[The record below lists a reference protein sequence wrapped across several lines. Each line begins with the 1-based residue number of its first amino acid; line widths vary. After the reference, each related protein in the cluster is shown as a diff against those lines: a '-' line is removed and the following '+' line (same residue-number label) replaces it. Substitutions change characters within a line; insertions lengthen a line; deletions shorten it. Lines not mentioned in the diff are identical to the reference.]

1 MELVTCSSSATEG
14 HVVSFCAVVS
24 TNGISL
30 SFWGS
35 AGIVF
40 NLLCY
45 TLLYFHLHLI
55 EVTVD
60 YGNIQMAYTVPSCQN
75 STCVNVTIVDD
86 DIVEKD
92 EITGSVSDSS
102 RIRMTGGTK
111 VITITDNDSM
121 LLL

>member
-1 MELVTCSSSATEG
+1 
-14 HVVSFCAVVS
+14 
-24 TNGISL
+24 
-30 SFWGS
+30 
-35 AGIVF
+35 
-40 NLLCY
+40 
-45 TLLYFHLHLI
+45 
-55 EVTVD
+55 
-60 YGNIQMAYTVPSCQN
+60 MAYTVPACQN

-92 EITGSVSDSS
+92 EITGSVSDR